1 MEPERYCRHPG
12 GGVSTESTTWGMG
25 RPLEAA
31 LPVRGITSGLLGRR
45 GKGSGEVGPGRTS
58 GSVEWDWTVLMWS
71 LASVD
76 ASQGR
81 GLTDHNTPHPPL
93 PTPES

>member
-45 GKGSGEVGPGRTS
+45 GKGSGEVGPRRTS
-58 GSVEWDWTVLMWS
+58 GSVPARTWMLLTGGGYGWRESSKSHS
-71 LASVD
+71 LF
-76 ASQGR
+76 
-81 GLTDHNTPHPPL
+81 H
-93 PTPES
+93 